1 MTTAQYKAGSANNRV
16 SLHDQLLDQAGTPS
30 QPCRFKWLTELKDSV
45 LFRNSEMNADNSQ
58 PDGIEYGPDGDE
70 IMTSED
76 NQNPITGT
84 IDNSANGGANTD
96 DTSSQPSGLQTSE
109 NSEPPFP
116 RRPLTIPIGQASRFR
131 FGSVD
136 PSMLS
141 DSDAQDSEPQHQQ
154 LLITQLR
161 AEINA
166 LKGQLDGS
174 LTAAQRSAVEHRDT
188 LLRNAVSDK
197 QELQKQLD
205 THKETYKT
213 LQDILAQATRVD
225 AVFSLHPPRDGPG
238 GQAVRRDNDNN
249 KRSRSPDGR
258 RNQPNRGQQRD
269 KRPKTSNRG
278 EKGASTH
285 GLNGIKQSAID
296 GRKSAGQCL
305 RCAETG
311 HSWKACPNPK
321 KGPFAPVG
329 GSGGQPQRTQ
339 SA

>member
-1 MTTAQYKAGSANNRV
+1 
-16 SLHDQLLDQAGTPS
+16 
-30 QPCRFKWLTELKDSV
+30 
-45 LFRNSEMNADNSQ
+45 MNADNSQ

-205 THKETYKT
+205 THKGKIPLDKPPAFTGIEDELNVREWIDGKPPAYE
-213 LQDILAQATRVD
+213 QVA
-225 AVFSLHPPRDGPG
+225 SLLVG
-238 GQAVRRDNDNN
+238 
-249 KRSRSPDGR
+249 S
-258 RNQPNRGQQRD
+258 
-269 KRPKTSNRG
+269 
-278 EKGASTH
+278 H
-285 GLNGIKQSAID
+285 GLVLSSEG
-296 GRKSAGQCL
+296 C
-305 RCAETG
+305 
-311 HSWKACPNPK
+311 
-321 KGPFAPVG
+321 
-329 GSGGQPQRTQ
+329 
-339 SA
+339 